1 MFEERGA
8 FVRMSLVAAA
18 GVSCLAAVAC
28 GSSSTSGA
36 GAGASA
42 AASATSTADPL
53 ADLTVAQVE
62 SKVVAD
68 AKASSTLTM
77 KGSIVESGQTVSVDL
92 GIKPGQGCTGTIG
105 EGAKGSFKMI
115 VIGKT
120 IYMNPDDAFWKANAG
135 AEANAAIAL
144 VNGRYLKVSST
155 DSNEGSLGQLCDV
168 SQIFSTDGKQDK
180 VTKGAVTTLGGNR
193 VLQLK
198 DSDGSVAYVT
208 DTAKPQLVEI
218 AAPKGDKN
226 GSGSVTVTTGAP
238 VTLTPPPASQV
249 IDGSKLGM

>member
-1 MFEERGA
+1 MFEGRPA
-8 FVRMSLVAAA
+8 FVRLTLVAAA

-28 GSSSTSGA
+28 GSSTTSGA
-36 GAGASA
+36 GAGGSA
-42 AASATSTADPL
+42 APSASSTVDAL
-53 ADLTVAQVE
+53 AGLTVAQVE
-62 SKVVAD
+62 AKTVAD
-68 AKASSTLTM
+68 AKASSTLTL
-77 KGSIVESGQTVSVDL
+77 KGSLVQSGQAISVDL
-92 GIKPGQGCTGTIG
+92 GIKPGQGCSGTIG

-120 IYMNPDDAFWKANAG
+120 IYMDPDDAFWKANAG

-144 VNGRYLKVSST
+144 VNGRYLKVSG
-155 DSNEGSLGQLCDV
+155 DSSSASLGDICDV
-168 SQIFSTDGKQDK
+168 STIFSTDGKPDK
-180 VTKGAVTTLGGNR
+180 VTKGAVTTLGGTR

-198 DSDGSVAYVT
+198 NSDGSVAYVT
-208 DTAKPQLVEI
+208 DTSKPQLVEI

-226 GSGSVTVTTGAP
+226 GTGAVTVTTGAP

>member
-1 MFEERGA
+1 MFEGRPA
-8 FVRMSLVAAA
+8 FVRLTLAAAA

-36 GAGASA
+36 SAGASG
-42 AASATSTADPL
+42 AASASSTVDPL
-53 ADLTVAQVE
+53 AGLTVAQVE
-62 SKVVAD
+62 DKVVAD
-68 AKASSTLTM
+68 AKASSSLTM
-77 KGSIVESGQTVSVDL
+77 RGALVETGQSISVDL

-105 EGAKGSFKMI
+105 EGSKGSFKMI

-144 VNGRYLKVSST
+144 VNGRYLKVSS
-155 DSNEGSLGQLCDV
+155 SNSSDASLGQLCDV
-168 SQIFSTDGKQDK
+168 SQIFSTNGKPDK
-180 VTKGAVTTLGGNR
+180 VTKGAVTTLGGTR

-198 DSDGSVAYVT
+198 NSDGSVAYVT
-208 DTAKPQLVEI
+208 DTSNPQLVEI

-226 GSGSVTVTTGAP
+226 GSGSVTVTIGAP